1 MWGLSYISDYGEKAI
16 VKILENDWCEAI
28 AGLLGNPHNNI
39 VLPAVRALGNFV
51 TGEDIETQTVLDAG
65 ILPPLHLLLNHD
77 DSAIRKEACWT
88 VSNIWAGTEMQ
99 VATIVESGILDKL
112 ISMVDDD
119 IYEIQREA
127 GWSVSNSTALKNT
140 EIVAK
145 VVEK

>member
-1 MWGLSYISDYGEKAI
+1 
-16 VKILENDWCEAI
+16 
-28 AGLLGNPHNNI
+28 
-39 VLPAVRALGNFV
+39 
-51 TGEDIETQTVLDAG
+51 
-65 ILPPLHLLLNHD
+65 
-77 DSAIRKEACWT
+77 
-88 VSNIWAGTEMQ
+88 MQ